1 MMDGVC
7 RNATAVVRLADL
19 DDVDAVK
26 HLADA
31 HRREVGF
38 VVRASLIAA
47 CKRHELFVAV
57 WQGADE
63 TMPAETDAL
72 VFTTTPII
80 GFVQGYFRRDGQTTL
95 HAIAV
100 HPHYR
105 RAGVGRALV
114 SALVD
119 ASRERQMRLIL
130 LRCPIDLDANT
141 FYRSLCFREER
152 TEPGKRRELVV
163 WAHYH

>member
-1 MMDGVC
+1 MMDSAR

-38 VVRASLIAA
+38 VVRASLIEA
-47 CKRHELFVAV
+47 CKRRELFVAV
-57 WQGADE
+57 WKGA
-63 TMPAETDAL
+63 TPAETDAL
-72 VFTTTPII
+72 ASTTTSII
-80 GFVQGYFRRDGQTTL
+80 GFVQGYFRKDGQTTL

-100 HPHYR
+100 YPHYR
-105 RAGVGRALV
+105 RVGVGRALV

-119 ASRERQMRLIL
+119 ASRERKMRLIL
-130 LRCPIDLDANT
+130 LRCPIDLEANT